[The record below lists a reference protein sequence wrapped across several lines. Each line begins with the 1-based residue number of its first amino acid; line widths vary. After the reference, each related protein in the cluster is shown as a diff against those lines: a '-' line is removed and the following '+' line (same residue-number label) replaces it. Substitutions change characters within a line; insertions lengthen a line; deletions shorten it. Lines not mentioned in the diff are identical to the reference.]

1 MVPWYHSCKWEA
13 KLLIRMARAADVP
26 ALLDIYRPFIETTAY
41 TFDYDVPTAAEFA
54 ARFNSITRFFP
65 WLVFEEDDG
74 AVTGYAYAD
83 RAFARAAYQWD
94 ADLSIYLAPRAQGRG
109 IGRQFYEILED
120 LLRRQGF
127 FLAYGIV
134 TSANAPSCAF
144 HEALGYRAAARFD
157 RCGYKFG
164 RWYGTIWYEKRLLP
178 GDPAGA
184 PIPFQ
189 ALTGLPEHW

>member
-13 KLLIRMARAADVP
+13 KLLIRMASAADVP

-41 TFDYDVPTAAEFA
+41 TFEYDVPTAAEFA
-54 ARFNSITRFFP
+54 ARFNSITQFFP
-65 WLVFEEDDG
+65 WLVFEEEDG

-157 RCGYKFG
+157 RCGWKFG
-164 RWYGTIWYEKRLLP
+164 AWYGTVWYEKRLRSGP
-178 GDPAGA
+178 PASA
-184 PIPFQ
+184 PIGWRQ
-189 ALTGLPEHW
+189 LPQPPIW